1 MKAQHLQILSDATR
15 QFLHT
20 LVLEP
25 LVCSAMDI
33 FETHIPSIN
42 ALEIH
47 LLGANGK
54 AMYQKAHRGM
64 PKAMHGSGT
73 LTLGEGLPGR
83 VAQEKRVTFMNLLQ
97 DRDTIS
103 KTLLEKT
110 GWTDYA
116 GYPLVFND
124 QLIGV
129 LSLYFKQDGETPQE
143 GGIEALA
150 VALCD
155 NLAAALHNSLQHEH
169 AAARA
174 RRFIALSRAI
184 TATRQLG
191 TQDEVLEDLAKV
203 LVQSFG
209 FDLAWIGLIDGD
221 RQGLVGRVGYGQK
234 IKKLNMSRRLS
245 MRADKGHPAIQAVL
259 QQKAKIYPVINDLEH
274 AQFQGLITDA
284 GIQSFGYL
292 PIISD
297 DHAIGALGVFYMDD
311 QPFDDEDVKTL
322 TSVAEQAA
330 VAIENALL
338 YERIRRS
345 EENYRTLFQTAGTGL
360 VILDE
365 HLTIK
370 RANQA
375 FERLLCGESQSQVF
389 EGAFQSLLCQDGD
402 NEADW
407 GRRLKAAPQSFEA
420 SFYAQNQPVRQVHFN
435 TTRLPSTGE
444 ILVSMIDMTRERELE
459 RRLFRSEELASIGEL
474 SAGIAHEIR
483 NPLVAI
489 TTSAA
494 LLKDEP
500 ELSDEGQE
508 LIDVIKDESDHLAV
522 IVDDFL
528 RFARPRK
535 PRLRDEN
542 VNKLMD
548 ELIRRTG
555 EISDKA
561 VTLDSAF
568 GEGLPMIAI
577 DRHQIQQ
584 VMTNLLLNG
593 IDASNVG
600 TRIEIRTAQEIGLD
614 GPRIRIDVADE
625 GEGISADEITKI
637 FQPFFSTKERGT
649 GLGLAICRRIIDGHE
664 GEITVE
670 SVPGEG
676 ACFSVF
682 LPVRCEHQ
690 IQTN

>member
-1 MKAQHLQILSDATR
+1 MKAQNLQILADASR
-15 QFLHT
+15 QFLYT
-20 LVLEP
+20 FVLEP

-33 FETHIPSIN
+33 FEKHIPSVSGV
-42 ALEIH
+42 EIH

-54 AMYQKAHRGM
+54 SLYQKAHRGLPKSM
-64 PKAMHGSGT
+64 PEDG
-73 LTLGEGLPGR
+73 LLQIGEKLPGR
-83 VAQEKRVTFMNLLQ
+83 VAQQGKALCIDDLKADHTLPTAILA
-97 DRDTIS
+97 
-103 KTLLEKT
+103 KTQ
-110 GWTDYA
+110 WTSYE
-116 GYPLVFND
+116 GYPLFFND

-129 LSLYFKQDGETPQE
+129 LGLYFVGQRAKDAETGQ
-143 GGIEALA
+143 LTS
-150 VALCD
+150 ALCD
-155 NLAAALHNSLQHEH
+155 ALAAALHNSLQHEQ

-174 RRFIALSRAI
+174 RRFISLSRAI

-209 FDLAWIGLIDGD
+209 FDLAWIGLIDEEQ
-221 RQGLVGRVGYGQK
+221 QGLVGRVGYGHK
-234 IKKLNMSRRLS
+234 IKKLNISNRLS
-245 MRADKGHPAIQAVL
+245 LSEDKGHPAIDAISS
-259 QQKAKIYPVINDLEH
+259 QKPVIYPIIEPLAH
-274 AQFQGLITDA
+274 KRFQNLITDA

-292 PIISD
+292 PIISED
-297 DHAIGALGVFYMDD
+297 KAIGALGVFYMAD

-338 YERIRRS
+338 YERIHRS
-345 EENYRTLFQTAGTGL
+345 EENYRTLFHSAGSGL

-365 HLTIK
+365 DLSIK
-370 RANQA
+370 RGNHA
-375 FERLLCGESQSQVF
+375 FAHLLAGEAGEVQF
-389 EGAFQSLLCQDGD
+389 EGPFQKLLCQNGD
-402 NEADW
+402 NDADW

-420 SFYAQNQPVRQVHFN
+420 GFYGINQPARQVHFN

-500 ELSDEGQE
+500 ELSEEGQE

-528 RFARPRK
+528 RFARPQK

-542 VNKLMD
+542 INKLLE
-548 ELIRRTG
+548 ELIRRTA
-555 EISDKA
+555 EISPKSVA
-561 VTLDSAF
+561 LEAEY
-568 GEGLPMIAI
+568 GEGMPMIAV

-584 VMTNLLLNG
+584 VVTNLLLNG
-593 IDASNVG
+593 IDASEQG
-600 TRIEIRTAQEIGLD
+600 SQIHIRTQQETGLD
-614 GPRIRIDVADE
+614 GPRIRIEISDH
-625 GEGISADEITKI
+625 GEGIPADEITKI

-649 GLGLAICRRIIDGHE
+649 GLGLAICRRIIDNHE
-664 GEITVE
+664 GEISVE